1 MEHNKVETDF
11 LNDVFTITL
20 NYPKKSNAYDQM
32 MCFEIQKAFQ
42 SANLSGAKLIL
53 LKAEGKN
60 FCAGADLQWMK
71 RAQFLSDAENLD
83 DMSAIKNMFQ
93 AILTT
98 KPPII
103 GLIQGAVRGGGVGLV
118 AACDIV
124 FADQSVSFSLSESK
138 WGLIPGIITPLV
150 IQKIGASTFLELA
163 VSSRI
168 FDFNEA
174 LNLKLIHHH
183 ASKLGPYT
191 ELIKSNSIDSNIK
204 IKSMIQ
210 KHYLKTEFLDE
221 ILKISSEM
229 RKSEEFK
236 IRSKQFSDS

>member
-11 LNDVFTITL
+11 QNDVFSITL
-20 NYPKKSNAYDQM
+20 NYPKKSNAYDQK
-32 MCFEIQKAFQ
+32 MCLDIQKAFQ
-42 SANLSGAKLIL
+42 HANLSGAKLIL

-60 FCAGADLQWMK
+60 FCAGADLQWMNQ
-71 RAQFLSDAENLD
+71 AQFLSEAENLA

-93 AILTT
+93 TILNT
-98 KPPII
+98 KLPIL

-124 FADQSVSFSLSESK
+124 FSDQSVSFSLSEAK
-138 WGLIPGIITPLV
+138 WGLVPGIITPIV
-150 IQKIGASTFLELA
+150 VQKIGASSFLELA

-183 ASKLGPYT
+183 ASKLAPYID
-191 ELIKSNSIDSNIK
+191 LIKSNSVNSNIK
-204 IKSMIQ
+204 IKSIIQ
-210 KHYLKTEFLDE
+210 NHYFKDE
-221 ILKISSEM
+221 LMDEMLKISSEM
-229 RKSEEFK
+229 RQSEEFK
-236 IRSKQFSDS
+236 LRSKKFSDS